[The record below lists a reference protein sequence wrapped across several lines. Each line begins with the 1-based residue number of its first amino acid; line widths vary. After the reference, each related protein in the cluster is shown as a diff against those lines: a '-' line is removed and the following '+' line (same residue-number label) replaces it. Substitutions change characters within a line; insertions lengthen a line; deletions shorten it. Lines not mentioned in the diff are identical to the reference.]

1 VRDGGVQFAESTS
14 AVTFVCQTL
23 FELCLFGHEVGD
35 HIWRRSEGG
44 GDIAQLDM
52 LAEEVDAHVNV
63 ARIWF
68 VGGVKCHGDGAFIV
82 AEQHGR
88 ESLSEAEVTK

>member
-1 VRDGGVQFAESTS
+1 
-14 AVTFVCQTL
+14 
-23 FELCLFGHEVGD
+23 
-35 HIWRRSEGG
+35 
-44 GDIAQLDM
+44 M

>member
-1 VRDGGVQFAESTS
+1 M
-14 AVTFVCQTL
+14 CQAL
-23 FELCLFGHEVGD
+23 SLFGHEVGD
-35 HIWRRSEGG
+35 HIRRGGKGG
-44 GDIAQLDM
+44 GNVTQLNM
-52 LAEEVDAHVNV
+52 LAAEVDAHVNV